1 MRGNAHR
8 KLFYGAISL
17 GLLVVLALV
26 LAASGSGY
34 RWLTTSIWVTTVALA
49 LVAVAALT
57 RSQRA
62 LGESERRF
70 RSMFETASVGV
81 AVSTADGRLLEVNE
95 KLATMLGYA
104 PAEMVGMTV
113 RDITHADDAD
123 EGLQHFRELIEGTRT
138 SYSVEKRYV
147 RKDGSA
153 LWACVNAS
161 LVRDLLGRP
170 QLGIGLIEDIS
181 ARKHAE
187 ESLRQAEVRYR
198 TLVEQLPLVTY
209 IDALDERSTNLYTSP
224 QIEPLLGYT
233 VAEWQND
240 PDLFARILHPDDRDR
255 VLAEI
260 ARTDRTN
267 EPFLE
272 EYRLLTRDGRTVWFR
287 DEAVVVHDD
296 EGRPIHAQGYLLD
309 ITERKRAEEAV
320 RESGH
325 RFRTLIENIP
335 GAVFRCTADDD
346 WTITFMSAEI
356 EEISGYPA
364 ADFVGNARRTFTSII
379 HPHDRRRVERAVR
392 DALERQGPFIV
403 EYRIVTA
410 DGDPRWV
417 YEKGQPVFGT
427 LGESPWVDGVIFD
440 ISDRK
445 EAEHEREQLLEAL
458 ESQNEQLRALDTMKD
473 EFVALVSHEL
483 RTPLTSILGYLELVL
498 DGEAGEVTDDQRHF
512 LSVVERNSQRLL
524 RLVGDLLFVAQ
535 IEAGKLALEY
545 EPVDLGLIVSE
556 CIEAARPRAA
566 EKAIELV
573 PRTTAVPPLNGDR
586 VRLSQLLDNL
596 VSNAIKFTPE
606 GGTVTVGL
614 DSRGSSVSLEVSD
627 TGMGIP
633 PDEQTRLFER
643 FFRTAGA
650 TKNAIQG
657 TGLGLAITK
666 AIAEA
671 HGGRISL
678 ESEENVGTTFRVELP
693 VRVHVEA
700 VDEAA

>member
-1 MRGNAHR
+1 MGLNPRQAT
-8 KLFYGAISL
+8 LFGAIGL
-17 GLLVVLALV
+17 GV
-26 LAASGSGY
+26 LAALAVAMASPGSVAP
-34 RWLTTSIWVTTVALA
+34 WLIGTVWIATAALMVGAVVALA
-49 LVAVAALT
+49 
-57 RSQRA
+57 RSRRA

-81 AVSTADGRLLEVNE
+81 AVSTPDGRLLEVNE
-95 KLATMLGYA
+95 KLASMLGYE
-104 PAEMVGMTV
+104 PAELVGMTV
-113 RDITHADDAD
+113 REITHADDAD

-138 SYSVEKRYV
+138 SYTVEKRYV
-147 RKDGSA
+147 RKDGTA
-153 LWACVNAS
+153 LWGCVNAS
-161 LVRDLLGRP
+161 LVRDQLGRP

-181 ARKHAE
+181 ARKQAE
-187 ESLRQAEVRYR
+187 ELLRQAEIRYR

-209 IDALDERSTNLYTSP
+209 IDALDDRSTNLYTSP
-224 QIEPLLGYT
+224 QIESLLGYS
-233 VAEWQND
+233 VDEWQED
-240 PDLFARILHPDDRDR
+240 RDLFVRLLHPEDRDR
-255 VLAEI
+255 VLAET
-260 ARTDRTN
+260 ARTNRTG

-272 EYRLLTRDGRTVWFR
+272 EYRLIARDGRTVWFR

-296 EGRPIHAQGYLLD
+296 KGRPLHAQGYLLD

-335 GAVFRCTADDD
+335 GAVFRCTVDDG
-346 WTITFMSAEI
+346 WTITFMSAAI
-356 EEISGYPA
+356 EEISGYPP
-364 ADFVGNARRTFTSII
+364 ADFVGNASRTFASII
-379 HPHDRRRVERAVR
+379 HPHDRRRVEQAVR
-392 DALERQGPFIV
+392 EAIQLQRPFIV

-410 DGDPRWV
+410 AGETRWV
-417 YEKGQPVFGT
+417 YEKGQPVFGKD
-427 LGESPWVDGVIFD
+427 GETPWLDGVIFD

-445 EAEHEREQLLEAL
+445 ESEHERERLLAAL

-498 DGEAGEVTDDQRHF
+498 EGEAGEVTDDQRHF
-512 LSVVERNSQRLL
+512 LSVVERNSRRLL

-535 IEAGKLALEY
+535 IEAGKLALEC
-545 EPVDLGLIVSE
+545 EAVDLGLIVSE
-556 CIEAARPRAA
+556 CLEAARPRAA
-566 EKAIELV
+566 EKRIELV
-573 PRTTAVPPLNGDR
+573 PRIAPVPLLSGDR
-586 VRLSQLLDNL
+586 VRLAQLLDNL

-606 GGTVTVGL
+606 GGRVTVGL
-614 DSRGSSVSLEVSD
+614 DHKAGSVSLEVSD

-633 PDEQTRLFER
+633 PDEQSRLFER

-657 TGLGLAITK
+657 TGLGLVITK

-693 VRVHVEA
+693 LQADVQA
-700 VDEAA
+700 MDEAA